1 MLKAA
6 LGQILQHMEKAQ
18 EEIGK
23 IQNEL
28 ANYKVESSVGGGM
41 VKVVANAKKEILK
54 IQFDLETITP
64 DDVEMLEDLTLAA
77 VNQALEKA
85 DEKARSEMQKV
96 AGGVFGN
103 LPDGLKLPGLLA

>member
-6 LGQILQHMEKAQ
+6 LGQILQQMEKAQ

-28 ANYKVESSVGGGM
+28 ANYKVASSAGGGM
-41 VKVVANAKKEILK
+41 VRVVANAKKEILEIK
-54 IQFDLETITP
+54 FDLEALAP
-64 DDVEMLEDLTLAA
+64 DDVEMLEELTLAA

-96 AGGVFGN
+96 AGGVLGN
-103 LPDGLKLPGLLA
+103 LTDGLKFPGFIA

>member
-6 LGQILQHMEKAQ
+6 LGQILQQMEKAQ

-23 IQNEL
+23 IQLEL
-28 ANYKVESSVGGGM
+28 ANYKVESYAGGGM
-41 VKVVANAKKEILK
+41 VRVVANAKKEILEIK
-54 IQFDLETITP
+54 FDLETVTP
-64 DDVEMLEDLTLAA
+64 DDVEMLEELTLAA

-85 DEKARSEMQKV
+85 DEKARNELQKA

-103 LPDGLKLPGLLA
+103 FTDGLKLSGLIA